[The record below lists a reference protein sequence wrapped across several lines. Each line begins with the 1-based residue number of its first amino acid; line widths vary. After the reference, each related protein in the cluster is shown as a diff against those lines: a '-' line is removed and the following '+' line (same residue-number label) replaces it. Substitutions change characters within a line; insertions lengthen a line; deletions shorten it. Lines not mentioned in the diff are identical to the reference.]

1 MPLKLNTVEPRKYGH
16 QWAKKICVNNEVTVL
31 TRVSL
36 QENVCRFCRAAKKSG
51 RNNED
56 TILPRWPEGGVPLYL
71 LVAEEVVG
79 ESVIV
84 VGRAEDSDVSETVVE
99 LAAIT

>member
-1 MPLKLNTVEPRKYGH
+1 M
-16 QWAKKICVNNEVTVL
+16 NNEVTVL

-36 QENVCRFCRAAKKSG
+36 RENVCRVCRAAKKSG
-51 RNNED
+51 RFNEV
-56 TILPRWPEGGVPLYL
+56 TVLPRWPEGGGPLYL

>member
-1 MPLKLNTVEPRKYGH
+1 MYVAFAGRP
-16 QWAKKICVNNEVTVL
+16 KKVAVL
-31 TRVSL
+31 TRWPYY
-36 QENVCRFCRAAKKSG
+36 RGG
-51 RNNED
+51 RKA
-56 TILPRWPEGGVPLYL
+56 GGPLYL

-99 LAAIT
+99 LAAITWITN